1 MFLNNFMLK
10 CSRLYFRY
18 NEVFIRIYKNYID
31 RYGKILKMKN
41 FFWLDN
47 FVSIYLIFVK

>member
-1 MFLNNFMLK
+1 MPKF
-10 CSRLYFRY
+10 SRLYFRY

-41 FFWLDN
+41 PFWLDN
-47 FVSIYLIFVK
+47 FVSIYLISVK